1 MANWAS
7 GEESKR
13 IGIAEMMGNVCIIYV
28 TGYHRDVPTRKFEQG
43 RPKGAPVIIEAK
55 DQLHADV
62 ILIDPR
68 SGQAFEHRD
77 QTFRSWAL
85 IKVARNSVGGDPLLG
100 TFWSQNGQAN
110 SASWQPM
117 TGDQR
122 ALELAGTWLDSKGE
136 AGWVR
141 SAPREPEV
149 HTAPPVPAY
158 QPAPQSYQPA
168 PGQQG
173 YHGWPQDA
181 TPQQPPAYQPA
192 PQQAPPSWAQQA
204 PQQRPPAYQPAPAA
218 PTQPAYQQAPQQ
230 PTQGYQQQAPQGQPN
245 QYQQWAAQQQAPQM
259 APPSWA
265 QQQAPRYDQQMEAYQ
280 EQRTMPP
287 QAPQAQTSLQQ
298 MMEAGVVAPPPV
310 AGQPGSGY
318 AGGPENPPF

>member
-13 IGIAEMMGNVCIIYV
+13 IGIAEMMGNICIVYV

-85 IKVARNSVGGDPLLG
+85 IKVARDLVGGDPLLG
-100 TFWSQNGQAN
+100 TFWSTNNQAN

-149 HTAPPVPAY
+149 HTAPAVPAY
-158 QPAPQSYQPA
+158 QPAPSAYQPA

-204 PQQRPPAYQPAPAA
+204 PQQQPPAYQPAPQPPAQ
-218 PTQPAYQQAPQQ
+218 PTYQQPQQQQQFTPQQ
-230 PTQGYQQQAPQGQPN
+230 PAQGYQQPQAPQGQPD
-245 QYQQWAAQQQAPQM
+245 QYQQWAQSQQQ
-259 APPSWA
+259 
-265 QQQAPRYDQQMEAYQ
+265 PRYDQRMEAYQ
-280 EQRTMPP
+280 EQRSAPP
-287 QAPQAQTSLQQ
+287 QQAPQQAPQGQTSLQQ
-298 MMEAGVVAPPPV
+298 MMAAGAIAPPPV
-310 AGQPGSGY
+310 AGQQGSGY
-318 AGGPENPPF
+318 AGGPEQPPF